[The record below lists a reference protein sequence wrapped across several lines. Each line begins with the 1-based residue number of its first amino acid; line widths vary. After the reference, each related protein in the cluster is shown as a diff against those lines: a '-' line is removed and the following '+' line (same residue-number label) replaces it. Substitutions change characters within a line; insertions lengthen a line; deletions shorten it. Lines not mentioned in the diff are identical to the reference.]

1 MSMEFTTALLAAV
14 TALFPLMNPVGNTP
28 IFFSIT
34 ADDTPEFRRR
44 QALKIAINV
53 FVILMVCLLFGRYIL
68 AMFGLTVPILRLAG
82 GLVVANVGWGLLKQS
97 PRLNAEA
104 NDEARDKIDVSL
116 SPMALPIIANPG
128 AISVAISLGAGSMN
142 LSTSIGNITAL
153 ALLTILNYVCLLLG
167 EPMVKKLGRNGMDA
181 FNKVLGFLV
190 LGIGVNLVVSG
201 INALIK
207 SAAL

>member
-1 MSMEFTTALLAAV
+1 MALSSALLAALA
-14 TALFPLMNPVGNTP
+14 ALFPLMNPVGNTP

-34 ADDTPEFRRR
+34 ANDTPEFRRR

-53 FVILMVCLLFGRYIL
+53 FVILTVCLLCGRYIL
-68 AMFGLTVPILRLAG
+68 AMFGLSVPILRLAG
-82 GLVVANVGWGLLKQS
+82 GLVVGNVGWGLLQQS
-97 PRLNAEA
+97 PRLNDEA

-128 AISVAISLGAGSMN
+128 AISVAISLGAGSATFGATAGKM
-142 LSTSIGNITAL
+142 IAL

-167 EPMVKKLGRNGMDA
+167 EPLVKKLGRNGMDA
-181 FNKVLGFLV
+181 FNKILGFLV

-201 INALIK
+201 VQALVK
-207 SAAL
+207 SRVP

>member
-1 MSMEFTTALLAAV
+1 MEFTTALLAAM

-34 ADDTPEFRRR
+34 ANDTPGYRRR

-53 FVILMVCLLFGRYIL
+53 FVILTVCLLFGRYIL
-68 AMFGLTVPILRLAG
+68 LMFGLSVPILRLAG
-82 GLVVANVGWGLLKQS
+82 GLVVGKVGWGLLHQS
-97 PRLNAEA
+97 PSLNEEA
-104 NDEARDKIDVSL
+104 DNEARDKVDVSL

-128 AISVAISLGAGSMN
+128 AISVAISLGAGAIKFEHS
-142 LSTSIGNITAL
+142 LGNMTAL

-181 FNKVLGFLV
+181 FNKILGFLV
-190 LGIGVNLVVSG
+190 LGIGVHLVVQG
-201 INALIK
+201 VVALIQ
-207 SAAL
+207 SATL